1 MKLFRQAAK
10 YGRKAYDVTCGVIS
24 KGKKFIVGGAATIG
38 IGGGGSAMASL
49 PSLTVEAPI
58 DPAASAGSWLT
69 VQTTFALAIIGV
81 LIASGFMW
89 MLGSKLRRKS

>member
-1 MKLFRQAAK
+1 MKLFHQAAK
-10 YGRKAYDVTCGVIS
+10 YGRQAYGGVKHAVI
-24 KGKKFIVGGAATIG
+24 KGKNLIVGGAAALG
-38 IGGGGSAMASL
+38 LGGGSAMASL
-49 PSLTVEAPI
+49 PALTVEAPI

-81 LIASGFMW
+81 LIASGFIW